1 MRALLCLFFVLLSAC
16 GGGGGDSTTPTAVA
30 VAVYGDSLSSGYV
43 SNTRL
48 SPTPVERLTEYSAGV
63 INAVDYSHN
72 GMTAP
77 EVKIT
82 GTETVVLLRL
92 GYADAVK
99 GVQDTTHAEAMEAI
113 VLTLINSGRKPVIV
127 GVLAAPDEF
136 DAKAQRFDVI
146 QRNIAMRHWLQFIDV
161 RSLGKVSMGDPI
173 HPDRAGSDRVSLFI
187 AQELVKGLK

>member
-16 GGGGGDSTTPTAVA
+16 GGGGDSTSPTA

-48 SPTPVERLTEYSAGV
+48 SPTPVERLTEYSAGA
-63 INAVDYSHN
+63 IKAADYSRD

-77 EVKIT
+77 EVKIA
-82 GTETVVLLRL
+82 GNEAVVLLRM

-99 GVQDTTHAEAMEAI
+99 GVDESAHTDAMESLIRSLLASGRTPVI
-113 VLTLINSGRKPVIV
+113 AGVLT
-127 GVLAAPDEF
+127 APDEH
-136 DAKAQRFDVI
+136 DAAAQRLDNV
-146 QRNIAMRHWLQFIDV
+146 QHGLASRYGLQFIDV

>member
-1 MRALLCLFFVLLSAC
+1 VRALLCLFFVLLSAC
-16 GGGGGDSTTPTAVA
+16 GGGGGDDTKPIA

-48 SPTPVERLTEYSAGV
+48 SPTPVERLTEYSAGA
-63 INAVDYSHN
+63 IKAVDYSRD

-77 EVKIT
+77 EVKIA
-82 GTETVVLLRL
+82 GNEAMVLLRM

-99 GVQDTTHAEAMEAI
+99 GVDESAHTDAMESLIRSLIASGRTPVI
-113 VLTLINSGRKPVIV
+113 AGVLT
-127 GVLAAPDEF
+127 APDEH
-136 DAKAQRFDVI
+136 DAAAKRLDDI
-146 QRNIAMRHWLQFIDV
+146 QRGLASRHGLQFIDV

>member
-1 MRALLCLFFVLLSAC
+1 MRALLYLFFVLLSAC
-16 GGGGGDSTTPTAVA
+16 GGGDDTKPIA

-48 SPTPVERLTEYSAGV
+48 SPTPVERLTEYSAGA
-63 INAVDYSHN
+63 IKAVDYSRD

-77 EVKIT
+77 EVKIA
-82 GTETVVLLRL
+82 GNEAVVLLRM

-99 GVQDTTHAEAMEAI
+99 GVDESAHTDAMESLIRSLLASGRTPVI
-113 VLTLINSGRKPVIV
+113 AGVLT
-127 GVLAAPDEF
+127 APDEY
-136 DAKAQRFDVI
+136 DPAAKRLDDI
-146 QRNIAMRHWLQFIDV
+146 QRELAHRRNLQFIDV
-161 RSLGKVSMGDPI
+161 RSLGRVSMGDQI

>member
-16 GGGGGDSTTPTAVA
+16 GGGGGDDTKPIA

-43 SNTRL
+43 SNTLL
-48 SPTPVERLTEYSAGV
+48 SPTPVERLTEYSAGA
-63 INAVDYSHN
+63 IKAVDYSRD

-77 EVKIT
+77 EAKIA
-82 GTETVVLLRL
+82 GNEAVVLLRM

-99 GVQDTTHAEAMEAI
+99 GVDESAHKDAMESLILSLLASGRTPVI
-113 VLTLINSGRKPVIV
+113 AGVLT
-127 GVLAAPDEF
+127 APDEH
-136 DAKAQRFDVI
+136 DAAAQRLDNV
-146 QRNIAMRHWLQFIDV
+146 QRGLASRHGLQFIDV

-173 HPDRAGSDRVSLFI
+173 HPDRAGSDRVSMFI